1 MSRVIYFISAGTS
14 SNDLGK
20 SGKNNLSYFGYK
32 QLCNLRKNDYF
43 FENIL

>member
-20 SGKNNLSYFGYK
+20 SGKNNLSFFGYK
-32 QLCNLRKNDYF
+32 QLSNLKKK
-43 FENIL
+43 